1 MKRLIIITACIAMV
15 FSLHAQ
21 QTRVLFL
28 GNSYTAFNSLP
39 SLTRLL
45 ALSLGDTI
53 EVSSNTPGG
62 YTFNGH
68 STDLTSMTL
77 IQQGNWD
84 YVVLQ
89 EQSQL
94 PSFPPSQV
102 NTESRPYAQALV
114 DSIRFYSPCAEPVFY
129 MTWGRQNGDDANCA
143 SWPPVCT
150 YEGMQSQLRISY
162 LSFAEEN
169 MAWCAPVGAAWAQ
182 VREQYT
188 MINLYNADG
197 SHPSVEGSY
206 LAACTIY
213 STMFGTSSVGASYIS
228 LVAADTASTLQQIAS
243 ALVLDSAATWNIG
256 ASDPVASVF
265 VDDNNGLDA
274 QFSQTSTNATSHLWD
289 LGDGSTS
296 TEDAFTHTYAQ
307 PGSYTVI
314 YTVTD
319 ACDRTDTDTL
329 QVTVVV
335 SGINE
340 FREEQLTI
348 TPNGS
353 GIIVKN
359 NGSTGTFQLF
369 DSSGKLMNSFKLK
382 VSGMLNIP
390 LTDSGTYLWKF
401 IDLNG
406 TQAAG
411 KVANIN

>member
-1 MKRLIIITACIAMV
+1 
-15 FSLHAQ
+15 
-21 QTRVLFL
+21 
-28 GNSYTAFNSLP
+28 
-39 SLTRLL
+39 
-45 ALSLGDTI
+45 
-53 EVSSNTPGG
+53 
-62 YTFNGH
+62 
-68 STDLTSMTL
+68 
-77 IQQGNWD
+77 
-84 YVVLQ
+84 
-89 EQSQL
+89 
-94 PSFPPSQV
+94 
-102 NTESRPYAQALV
+102 
-114 DSIRFYSPCAEPVFY
+114 
-129 MTWGRQNGDDANCA
+129 
-143 SWPPVCT
+143 
-150 YEGMQSQLRISY
+150 
-162 LSFAEEN
+162 
-169 MAWCAPVGAAWAQ
+169 
-182 VREQYT
+182 
-188 MINLYNADG
+188 
-197 SHPSVEGSY
+197 
-206 LAACTIY
+206 
-213 STMFGTSSVGASYIS
+213 
-228 LVAADTASTLQQIAS
+228 
-243 ALVLDSAATWNIG
+243 
-256 ASDPVASVF
+256 
-265 VDDNNGLDA
+265 LDA